1 MKSQEKIGRLQMEFN
16 VFEYF
21 KDYKRTSNGPMTPEA
36 QGTSYFLGG
45 PMGSRIRHYAEP
57 YADKAGVARRDF
69 FGTAA
74 GFAATM
80 LAVNK
85 LTGMDFF
92 EVSEAEAA
100 DTVAAKEIQ
109 VSRKSGPDFIVDV
122 HTHICWRRDGF
133 IQGVNTTEKGM
144 WFVDLL
150 DGAGKA
156 MGLAN
161 GIKDMN
167 VENFGK
173 LILENSDTSV
183 AIFNP
188 FGFRE
193 DYGGKDMVPMEE
205 QAEIKQRWPDRTIML
220 AGGLTPNQGLSVTL
234 ERLQMY
240 VEQYKIS
247 GLKLYTFDATPARGW
262 WFDDQKLAYPTLGEM
277 PSARYQEHR
286 LSQRP
291 SVWPVHGA
299 LLPCR
304 RL

>member
-1 MKSQEKIGRLQMEFN
+1 M
-16 VFEYF
+16 
-21 KDYKRTSNGPMTPEA
+21 
-36 QGTSYFLGG
+36 
-45 PMGSRIRHYAEP
+45 
-57 YADKAGVARRDF
+57 ARRDF

-85 LTGMDFF
+85 LTGMRFF

-109 VSRKSGPDFIVDV
+109 VSRNSGPDFIVDV

-173 LILENSDTSV
+173 LILESSDTSV

-193 DYGGKDMVPMEE
+193 DYGGKDMVPMDE
-205 QAEIKQRWPDRTIML
+205 QAEIKQRWPDRTVML

-262 WFDDQKLAYPTLGEM
+262 WFDDQKLAYPIWEKCRQLGIKNIGCHKGLPFGQFM
-277 PSARYQEHR
+277 ARYSHAGDFDAVADDFQDLNFIAYHSAWPYQNDLAALKALAVSQE
-286 LSQRP
+286 P
-291 SVWPVHGA
+291 
-299 LLPCR
+299 LLRVGLDFRGDSHQPAT
-304 RL
+304 